1 MVTIAQMRA
10 WNRVADM
17 TITRKLEK
25 ARMEA
30 VAKILVERR
39 VEKVQGDLFR
49 SMGLTTP
56 KQGAHNS

>member
-30 VAKILVERR
+30 VAKILAERKTSSGH
-39 VEKVQGDLFR
+39 VSQGDIFAD
-49 SMGLTTP
+49 GLTGL
-56 KQGAHNS
+56 KG

>member
-49 SMGLTTP
+49 SMGLTLS
-56 KQGAHNS
+56 K